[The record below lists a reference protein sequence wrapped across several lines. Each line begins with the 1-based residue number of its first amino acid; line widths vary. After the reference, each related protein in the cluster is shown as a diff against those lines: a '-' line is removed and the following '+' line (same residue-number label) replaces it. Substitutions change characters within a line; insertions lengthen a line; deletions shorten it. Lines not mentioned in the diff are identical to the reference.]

1 MLKDLTQGRPGR
13 VLLLYAIPS
22 LISVVFQQLYN
33 MADNVVAGQF
43 LGDSALSAVSV
54 TYPVTMLYLA
64 VALGINAG
72 SNILISQLFGA
83 KRMEDMKTAVST
95 AMLSCIA
102 ISVILMVLGLVFCQ
116 PLLRLLS
123 TPVDLIADTS
133 RYLLIYTCGL
143 PFIFLYNI
151 CTSVFTA
158 LGDTVTPL
166 IFLVISSLSN
176 IGLNVVFVTAVELG
190 VAGLALATFIC
201 QAAAGLVSLFV
212 LLRRLHKIPCGRW
225 KRYSL
230 PLLRSLSALAVPSI
244 LQKSSISIGNLLI
257 QGLVNS
263 FEATVPGI
271 IGGFSSASKLTY
283 VVITLNTAT
292 SGALAG
298 FTAQNI
304 GGKKPERLRPGLR
317 CCFAICACTILPAL
331 VFFLGFSTAAMRMF
345 VPAESKDII
354 AVGITY
360 LRFVSPFLIVLAIK
374 QSVDGILQGAG
385 DIREF
390 MTSTCVDLV
399 LRVVLA
405 YILSNIFGY
414 LGIWYA
420 WPLGWGVGCIL
431 SLIFYFRG
439 RWKDVHLLDR
449 VKQ

>member
-263 FEATVPGI
+263 FEATVPRHHRRLLLRLQADLCGHYLEYRHQRRPCRLHRPEYRRKETGAPAPRPALLLCHLRLHDPACAGI
-271 IGGFSSASKLTY
+271 FPGLFHRRHAD
-283 VVITLNTAT
+283 V
-292 SGALAG
+292 
-298 FTAQNI
+298 
-304 GGKKPERLRPGLR
+304 RPG
-317 CCFAICACTILPAL
+317 
-331 VFFLGFSTAAMRMF
+331 
-345 VPAESKDII
+345 
-354 AVGITY
+354 
-360 LRFVSPFLIVLAIK
+360 
-374 QSVDGILQGAG
+374 
-385 DIREF
+385 
-390 MTSTCVDLV
+390 
-399 LRVVLA
+399 
-405 YILSNIFGY
+405 
-414 LGIWYA
+414 
-420 WPLGWGVGCIL
+420 
-431 SLIFYFRG
+431 
-439 RWKDVHLLDR
+439 
-449 VKQ
+449 